1 MRKNLKNYFTPL
13 LLLGIVIVSLFWI
26 QNLPVRNAK
35 KILTNLLN
43 IPSQPLVEAYHIMDM
58 DIDDYIKSPH
68 KQTIASLDD
77 APLREAYKDMLGN
90 LVSDSFVE
98 ECIRLNEIAYLHDLA
113 IKQDFTIKLKKL
125 DILKT
130 NQKDAFLYEAQ
141 IFIHTSTGKEQEF
154 QITGKIQFN
163 NNGKVSSV
171 SLRGR
176 ELQRFIENELN
187 ET

>member
-1 MRKNLKNYFTPL
+1 MRKTLKNYFTPL

-43 IPSQPLVEAYHIMDM
+43 IPSQPLVEAY
-58 DIDDYIKSPH
+58 
-68 KQTIASLDD
+68 Q
-77 APLREAYKDMLGN
+77 
-90 LVSDSFVE
+90 
-98 ECIRLNEIAYLHDLA
+98 
-113 IKQDFTIKLKKL
+113 LKKL

-130 NQKDAFLYEAQ
+130 NQKDTFLYEAQ

-154 QITGKIQFN
+154 QITGKIQFS

>member
-1 MRKNLKNYFTPL
+1 MRKTLKNYFTPL

-98 ECIRLNEIAYLHDLA
+98 ECIRFDDN
-113 IKQDFTIKLKKL
+113 
-125 DILKT
+125 
-130 NQKDAFLYEAQ
+130 
-141 IFIHTSTGKEQEF
+141 
-154 QITGKIQFN
+154 
-163 NNGKVSSV
+163 V
-171 SLRGR
+171 
-176 ELQRFIENELN
+176 
-187 ET
+187 